1 MLTQNGEADGMSSTP
16 QLLEQH
22 TLADLCF
29 RQNSTQI
36 RLARFTIVY
45 VITDDYLKFN
55 LLELLFETFEIPRE
69 IYLDRLIHD
78 AGDDQ
83 C

>member
-1 MLTQNGEADGMSSTP
+1 MLTQNGEADGVSSAP
-16 QLLEQH
+16 QLLEQD

-36 RLARFTIVY
+36 GLARFTIVY
-45 VITDDYLKFN
+45 FITDDYLKSN
-55 LLELLFETFEIPRE
+55 LLELLFETFEIPRG
-69 IYLDRLIHD
+69 IYLDRPIHD

>member
-1 MLTQNGEADGMSSTP
+1 MLTQNGEADGMSSTF

-22 TLADLCF
+22 TLADFCF
-29 RQNSTQI
+29 RQNSIQI
-36 RLARFTIVY
+36 GLARFTIVY

-55 LLELLFETFEIPRE
+55 LLELLFETFEIQRG
-69 IYLDRLIHD
+69 IYLNRPIHD